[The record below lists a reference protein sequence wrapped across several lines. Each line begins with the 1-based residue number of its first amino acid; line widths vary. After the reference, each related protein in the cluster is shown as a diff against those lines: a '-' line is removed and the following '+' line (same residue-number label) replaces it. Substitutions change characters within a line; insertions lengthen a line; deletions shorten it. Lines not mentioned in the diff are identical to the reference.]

1 MKPVRSHPQDL
12 GNFLESRWPTEL
24 LSKPSGD
31 AQNPVRRFCLVY
43 WNSDRSGLVSQR
55 AGDTLAD
62 PPGSIGA
69 ELKSLAVLIPF
80 GCFHQPDVSFLH
92 EIQQRQPPTGIT
104 FGHIN
109 DKAKVAADQL
119 VFGFLKDRARRPQ

>member
-43 WNSDRSGLVSQR
+43 WNSDRSGLVGKGTCD
-55 AGDTLAD
+55 ALAD

-69 ELKSLAVLIPF
+69 ELESLAVLIPF
-80 GCFHQPDVSFLH
+80 RCFHQPDISLLH
-92 EIQQRQPPTGIT
+92 EVQQRQSPTRIT
-104 FGHIN
+104 FRHVN
-109 DKAKVAADQL
+109 DEAEVAADQF
-119 VFGFLKDRARRPQ
+119 VFAFLEDHAR